1 MSKVIAFYGA
11 PGSGKTTIAFKTA
24 MELYHCT
31 KDGNIVFLSPDITV
45 PSIGLLFP
53 NYDPK
58 DIYTLSSVLD
68 NTEMSPEILL
78 KNAVTLKRMENF
90 LCFGFKSGDTKYSF
104 PQPDEKKIEEL
115 YSSLQD
121 LAEYVFVDCTNDNAD
136 LISVKAKTDA
146 DIAVRIIQPLPKGVS
161 WYASNSNSARKEC
174 ETLFNVVNVNE
185 RDLFV
190 PTEEVCTKLNSI
202 AALVPYSLPV
212 KKQMLDGE
220 LFSELADKAFNR
232 KINQLVKKIIGDVP

>member
-11 PGSGKTTIAFKTA
+11 PGSGKTTIALKTA
-24 MELYHCT
+24 MEMYHCT
-31 KDGNIVFLSPDITV
+31 KDGNIIFLSPDLAV

-53 NYDPK
+53 NYDP
-58 DIYTLSSVLD
+58 DDVFTLASVLD
-68 NTEMSPEILL
+68 NTEMSAEILL
-78 KNAVTLKRMENF
+78 RNAVTLKNMQNF

-115 YSSLQD
+115 YASLQD

-136 LISVKAKTDA
+136 IISLKAKSDA

-161 WYASNSNSARKEC
+161 WYASNSTSPRKEG

-202 AALVPYSLPV
+202 AALVPYSLPA
-212 KKQMLDGE
+212 KKQMLDGD
-220 LFSELADKAFNR
+220 LYSDLADKAFNK
-232 KINQLVKKIIGDVP
+232 KINQLMKKIIGE